1 MRFGIGQPVTRKEDP
16 RFLTGRGRYVADI
29 DLVRQAHAVFV
40 FSPHGHAL
48 IRGIDKAAAERMPGV
63 FAVLTGE
70 DWAADGLGTLDPEV
84 MAEDMGGPAG
94 FRTKRPPLA
103 QGRVRYVGERV
114 AVVIAATEAEARDA
128 AELVS
133 VDYEA
138 LPAVVRAEDA
148 VRPGAPLVH
157 DGAANNIS
165 FTMRMGNADAVDP
178 AFARAHHVTRLS
190 LYNNRLTAVTM
201 EPRGCIG
208 DYDPGTRR
216 WTLFSSTQNVH
227 GTRQI
232 LAHQI
237 LHVPES
243 RIRVVARDV
252 GGGFGMK
259 GNVYPEEAVVL
270 WAARRVGRPVKW
282 IPTRSEALLGDYQ
295 GRDQNVTA
303 ELALDADGKFLA
315 LRWTGSHNAG
325 AYIEGA
331 GIVMIVFSLK
341 LASTVYDIPAV
352 AVTSSLVFTN
362 TAPTAPYRGAGRPEA
377 VYIIERLVDRAARE
391 MRIDPAELRKKNLIR
406 PDAYPYETRTG
417 WVYDTGNY
425 AAALAKCQILAD
437 WDGYAARCTRSEA
450 DGKYRGRSI
459 VYYVDNTGVFNE
471 RMELRFD
478 PSGEVTIVAGTLS
491 HGQGHETT
499 YAQMVADW
507 LGVPDDKI
515 HLAQADT
522 DEVAIGRG
530 TYASRSMMIGGSALR
545 AAADEV
551 IERGKRFAAH
561 FMEADAAD
569 IAFADGAFTI
579 AGTDR
584 SMPIGQVAQMS
595 FIPVGLPSQLGV
607 GLQGAGAFSSD
618 MPSFPNGCHI
628 CELEIDPETGEV
640 KPDRYTVVDDIGTV
654 INPLLAKGQIQG
666 GVAQGAGQALLEDV
680 IYDRESGQLLTGT
693 LMDYGIPRADTMPA
707 ISIDFSPVPSTT
719 NPLGAK
725 GVGEGGT
732 VASTPTVMNA
742 ILDPR
747 PARRHR
753 PLHARHPRA
762 HLARDAAAPK
772 ALTPVAPARAH
783 PFSQATRERRPFDF
797 AHVPRGPFDR
807 QSDFPAAIWL
817 FTLLS

>member
-1 MRFGIGQPVTRKEDP
+1 MRFGIGQPVTRKEDA

-29 DLVRQAHAVFV
+29 DFVRQVYAVLV
-40 FSPHGHAL
+40 FSPHAHAV
-48 IRGIDKAAAERMPGV
+48 IRAIDKAAAEQMPGV
-63 FAVLTGE
+63 YAVLTGE

-84 MAEDMGGPAG
+84 MAEDMGGPTG
-94 FRTKRPPLA
+94 HRTKRPPLA
-103 QGRVRYVGERV
+103 RGRVRYVGERV
-114 AVVIAATEAEARDA
+114 AVVIAATEALARDA

-133 VDYEA
+133 VDYEI
-138 LPAVVRAEDA
+138 LPAVVHAEDA
-148 VRPGAPLVH
+148 VRPDAPLLH
-157 DGAANNIS
+157 DGAADNTS
-165 FTMRMGNADAVDP
+165 FTMRMGNEGAAEA

-201 EPRGCIG
+201 EPRGCIA

-216 WTLFSSTQNVH
+216 WTLYSSTQNVH
-227 GTRQI
+227 GVRQT
-232 LAHQI
+232 LAHHI

-259 GNVYPEEAVVL
+259 GNVYPEEAITV

-282 IPTRSEALLGDYQ
+282 IPSRSEALLGDYH
-295 GRDQNVTA
+295 GRDQKVSA
-303 ELALDADGKFLA
+303 ELALDADGRFLA
-315 LRWTGSHNAG
+315 LRWTGSHNVG

-331 GIVMIVFSLK
+331 GAIPILFSLK

-352 AVTSSLVFTN
+352 VVTSSLVLTN
-362 TAPTAPYRGAGRPEA
+362 TAPTVPYRGAGRPEA
-377 VYIIERLVDRAARE
+377 VYIMERLVGQAARE

-417 WVYDTGNY
+417 WIYDTGNY
-425 AAALAKCQILAD
+425 AAAMTKCQSLAD
-437 WDGYAARCTRSEA
+437 WDGYAARRAQSEA
-450 DGKYRGRSI
+450 AGKLRGRGI

-478 PSGEVTIVAGTLS
+478 PSGEVTILAGTLS

-499 YAQMVADW
+499 YAQMAADW
-507 LGVPDDKI
+507 LGMPEDKI
-515 HLAQADT
+515 HLLQADT

-595 FIPVGLPSQLGV
+595 FIPVGLPAELGV

-628 CELEIDPETGEV
+628 CELEIDPETGAVEL
-640 KPDRYTVVDDIGTV
+640 DRYTVVDDCGTV
-654 INPLLAKGQIQG
+654 INPLLAKGQIMG
-666 GVAQGAGQALLEDV
+666 GIAQGAGQALYEDV
-680 IYDRESGQLLTGT
+680 VYDRDSGQLLTGT

-707 ISIDFSPVPSTT
+707 ITVDFSPVPSTT

-732 VASTPTVMNA
+732 VASTPTVMNG
-742 ILDPR
+742 ILDALAPLGVTDVPM
-747 PARRHR
+747 PATPERIW
-753 PLHARHPRA
+753 HAMHEHA
-762 HLARDAAAPK
+762 SH
-772 ALTPVAPARAH
+772 
-783 PFSQATRERRPFDF
+783 
-797 AHVPRGPFDR
+797 
-807 QSDFPAAIWL
+807 
-817 FTLLS
+817 

>member
-1 MRFGIGQPVTRKEDP
+1 MRFGIGQPVTRKEDV

-29 DLVRQAHAVFV
+29 DFVRQAHAVLV
-40 FSPHGHAL
+40 FSPHAHAR
-48 IRGIDKAAAERMPGV
+48 IRTIDKAAAERMPGV

-70 DWAADGLGTLDPEV
+70 DWVANGLGTLDPEA
-84 MAEDMGGPAG
+84 MAEDMGGPPG
-94 FRTKRPPLA
+94 FRTKHPPLA

-114 AVVIAATEAEARDA
+114 AVVIAATEAVARDA

-133 VDYEA
+133 VDYEI
-138 LPAVVRAEDA
+138 LPAVVRAEA
-148 VRPGAPLVH
+148 
-157 DGAANNIS
+157 
-165 FTMRMGNADAVDP
+165 ADA
-178 AFARAHHVTRLS
+178 AFARAHHTTRMS
-190 LYNNRLTAVTM
+190 LRNNRLTAVTM

-216 WTLFSSTQNVH
+216 WTLYSSTQNVH
-227 GTRQI
+227 GVRQV

-259 GNVYPEEAVVL
+259 GNVYPEEAIVL
-270 WAARRVGRPVKW
+270 WAAHRIGRPVKW
-282 IPTRSEALLGDYQ
+282 IPTRSEALLGDDE
-295 GRDQNVTA
+295 GRDQNVSA
-303 ELALDADGKFLA
+303 ELALDRDGMFLA
-315 LRWTGSHNAG
+315 LRWTGSHNVG

-362 TAPTAPYRGAGRPEA
+362 TAPTVPYRGAGRPEA
-377 VYIIERLVDRAARE
+377 VYIMERLVDRAAHE

-417 WVYDTGNY
+417 WVYDSGNY
-425 AAALAKCQILAD
+425 AAALAKCQALAD
-437 WDGYAARCTRSEA
+437 WDGYAARRAQSETA
-450 DGKYRGRSI
+450 GKLRGRSI
-459 VYYVDNTGVFNE
+459 TYYVDNTGVFNE

-478 PSGEVTIVAGTLS
+478 PSGELTIVAGTLS
-491 HGQGHETT
+491 HGQGHETS

-507 LGVPDDKI
+507 LGVPEEKI

-530 TYASRSMMIGGSALR
+530 TYASRSMIMGGSALR

-561 FMEADAAD
+561 FMEADTAD

-595 FIPVGLPSQLGV
+595 FIPMGLPSELGV

-618 MPSFPNGCHI
+618 VPSFPNGCHI
-628 CELEIDPETGEV
+628 CEVEIDPETGEAAL
-640 KPDRYTVVDDIGTV
+640 DRYTVVDDIGTV

-666 GVAQGAGQALLEDV
+666 GVAQGAGQALYEDIV
-680 IYDRESGQLLTGT
+680 YDRDSGQLVTGT
-693 LMDYGIPRADTMPA
+693 LLDYGIPRADTLPRVNV
-707 ISIDFSPVPSTT
+707 DFSPVPSPT

-742 ILDPR
+742 ILDALAPLGVADVPM
-747 PARRHR
+747 PATPERIW
-753 PLHARHPRA
+753 HAMRG
-762 HLARDAAAPK
+762 DGAA
-772 ALTPVAPARAH
+772 
-783 PFSQATRERRPFDF
+783 D
-797 AHVPRGPFDR
+797 
-807 QSDFPAAIWL
+807 
-817 FTLLS
+817 

>member
-29 DLVRQAHAVFV
+29 DLARQAQAVFV
-40 FSPHGHAL
+40 YSAHAHAR
-48 IRGIDKAAAERMPGV
+48 IRAIDKAAAERMPGV

-94 FRTKRPPLA
+94 SRTKRPPLA

-114 AVVIAATEAEARDA
+114 AVVIAETEAQARDA

-133 VDYEA
+133 VDYEV

-148 VRPGAPLVH
+148 VRAGAPLIH
-157 DGAANNIS
+157 DGAANNTS
-165 FTMRMGNADAVDP
+165 FTMRMGNADAVDA
-178 AFARAHHVTRLS
+178 AFARAYHVAKLS

-201 EPRGCIG
+201 EPRGCIAE
-208 DYDPGTRR
+208 YDPGTQR
-216 WTLFSSTQNVH
+216 WTLYSSTQNVH
-227 GTRQI
+227 GIRQI

-259 GNVYPEEAVVL
+259 GNVYPEEAVVV

-282 IPTRSEALLGDYQ
+282 IPSRSEALLGDAQ

-303 ELALDADGKFLA
+303 ELALDTDGKFLG

-341 LASTVYDIPAV
+341 LASTVYDIPVV

-362 TAPTAPYRGAGRPEA
+362 TAPTVPYRGAGRPEA
-377 VYIIERLVDRAARE
+377 VYIMERLVDRAAHE
-391 MRIDPAELRKKNLIR
+391 MKIDPAELRRRNLIR

-417 WVYDTGNY
+417 WIYDTGNY
-425 AAALAKCQILAD
+425 AAAMAKCQSLAD
-437 WDGYAARCTRSEA
+437 WDGYAARRAQSEA
-450 DGKYRGRSI
+450 AGKHRGRSI
-459 VYYVDNTGVFNE
+459 TYYVDNTGVFNE

-478 PSGEVTIVAGTLS
+478 PSGELTIVAGTLS
-491 HGQGHETT
+491 HGQGHETS

-507 LGVPDDKI
+507 LGVPEERI
-515 HLAQADT
+515 HLKQADT

-569 IAFADGAFTI
+569 ITFADSVFTI

-595 FIPVGLPSQLGV
+595 FIPVGLPSELGV
-607 GLQGAGAFSSD
+607 GLQGAGAFSPD
-618 MPSFPNGCHI
+618 VPTFPNGCHI
-628 CELEIDPETGEV
+628 CEVEIDPDTAEATL
-640 KPDRYTVVDDIGTV
+640 DRYTVVDDIGTV
-654 INPLLAKGQIQG
+654 INPLLAGGQIQG
-666 GVAQGAGQALLEDV
+666 GVAQGAGQALIEDIV
-680 IYDRESGQLLTGT
+680 YDRDSGQMLTGS
-693 LMDYGIPRADTMPA
+693 LLDYGIPRADMVPA
-707 ISIDFSPVPSTT
+707 ITVDFSPVPSTT

-732 VASTPTVMNA
+732 VASTPAVMNA
-742 ILDPR
+742 ILDALAPLGVTDVPM
-747 PARRHR
+747 PATPERIWRALR
-753 PLHARHPRA
+753 QGAR
-762 HLARDAAAPK
+762 
-772 ALTPVAPARAH
+772 
-783 PFSQATRERRPFDF
+783 
-797 AHVPRGPFDR
+797 G
-807 QSDFPAAIWL
+807 
-817 FTLLS
+817 

>member
-29 DLVRQAHAVFV
+29 DLVRQAQAVFV
-40 FSPHGHAL
+40 FSPHAHAR
-48 IRGIDKAAAERMPGV
+48 IRSVDKAAAERLPGV
-63 FAVLTGE
+63 FAVFTGQ
-70 DWAADGLGTLDPEV
+70 DWVADGLGTLDPEV
-84 MAEDMGGPAG
+84 MAEDMGGPKG
-94 FRTKRPPLA
+94 YRTKRPPLA
-103 QGRVRYVGERV
+103 IDRVRYVGERV
-114 AVVIAATEAEARDA
+114 AVVIAASEALARDA

-133 VDYEA
+133 VDYEV
-138 LPAVVRAEDA
+138 LPVVVDAEAAVRADA
-148 VRPGAPLVH
+148 LLLH
-157 DGAANNIS
+157 DGAANNTS
-165 FTMRMGNADAVDP
+165 FTVRMGNADAADA
-178 AFARAHHVTRLS
+178 AFARAYHVTRLS
-190 LYNNRLTAVTM
+190 LYNNRVTAVTM
-201 EPRGCIG
+201 EPRGCIS

-216 WTLFSSTQNVH
+216 YTLYSSTQNVH
-227 GTRQI
+227 GVRQI

-259 GNVYPEEAVVL
+259 GNVYPEEAIIV

-282 IPTRSEALLGDYQ
+282 IPSRSEALLGDAQ
-295 GRDQNVTA
+295 GRDQNVSA

-315 LRWTGSHNAG
+315 LRWTGSHNVG

-331 GIVMIVFSLK
+331 GAIPILFSLK

-362 TAPTAPYRGAGRPEA
+362 TAPTVPYRGAGRPEA
-377 VYIIERLVDRAARE
+377 VYIMERLVDQAARE
-391 MRIDPAELRKKNLIR
+391 MRIDTAELRKRNLIR

-425 AAALAKCQILAD
+425 AAAMAKCQALAN
-437 WDGYAARCTRSEA
+437 WEGYGERRAQSEA
-450 DGKYRGRSI
+450 AGKYRGRSI
-459 VYYVDNTGVFNE
+459 TYYVDNTGVFNE

-478 PSGEVTIVAGTLS
+478 PSGELTILAGTLS

-507 LGVPDDKI
+507 LGVPEDKI

-522 DEVAIGRG
+522 DEIAIGRG

-569 IAFADGAFTI
+569 IAFADAAFTI

-595 FIPVGLPSQLGV
+595 FIPVGLPSELGV

-618 MPSFPNGCHI
+618 VPSFPNGCHI
-628 CELEIDPETGEV
+628 CEVEIDPETGEAAL
-640 KPDRYTVVDDIGTV
+640 DRYTVVDDCGTV

-666 GVAQGAGQALLEDV
+666 GVAQGAGQALFEDV
-680 IYDRESGQLLTGT
+680 IYDHDSGQLLTGS
-693 LMDYGIPRADTMPA
+693 LLDYGIPRADTMPA
-707 ISIDFSPVPSTT
+707 IAIDFSPVPSTT

-742 ILDPR
+742 ILDALAPLGITDVLM
-747 PARRHR
+747 PATPERIW
-753 PLHARHPRA
+753 RA
-762 HLARDAAAPK
+762 M
-772 ALTPVAPARAH
+772 
-783 PFSQATRERRPFDF
+783 RES
-797 AHVPRGPFDR
+797 A
-807 QSDFPAAIWL
+807 
-817 FTLLS
+817 

>member
-1 MRFGIGQPVTRKEDP
+1 MRFGIGQPVTRKEDA

-40 FSPHGHAL
+40 FSPHAHAV
-48 IRGIDKAAAERMPGV
+48 IRAIDKAAAEQMPGV
-63 FAVLTGE
+63 YAVLTGE
-70 DWAADGLGTLDPEV
+70 DWAADGLGTIDPEI

-94 FRTKRPPLA
+94 YRTKRPPLA

-114 AVVIAATEAEARDA
+114 AVVIAATEAQARDA

-133 VDYEA
+133 VDYEV
-138 LPAVVRAEDA
+138 LLAVVRAEDA

-157 DGAANNIS
+157 DGAANNTS
-165 FTMRMGNADAVDP
+165 FTARMGNADAVEA
-178 AFARAHHVTRLS
+178 AFARAHHITRLP

-216 WTLFSSTQNVH
+216 YTLYSSTQNVH
-227 GTRQI
+227 GVRQI
-232 LAHQI
+232 LAHQL

-259 GNVYPEEAVVL
+259 GNVYPEEGIVL

-282 IPTRSEALLGDYQ
+282 IPTRSEALLGDAQ
-295 GRDQNVTA
+295 GRDQNVNA
-303 ELALDADGKFLA
+303 ELALDRDGRFLA
-315 LRWTGSHNAG
+315 LRWTGSHNVG

-331 GIVMIVFSLK
+331 GAIPILFSLK
-341 LASTVYDIPAV
+341 LSSTVYDIPAV

-362 TAPTAPYRGAGRPEA
+362 TAPTVPYRGAGRPEA
-377 VYIIERLVDRAARE
+377 VYIMERLVGQAARE
-391 MRIDPAELRKKNLIR
+391 MNIDPAELRKKNLIR

-425 AAALAKCQILAD
+425 AAAMAKCQTLAD
-437 WDGYAARCTRSEA
+437 WDRYPGRRARSEA
-450 DGKYRGRSI
+450 AGKYRGRSI

-478 PSGEVTIVAGTLS
+478 PSGELAIVAGTLS

-507 LGVPDDKI
+507 LGVPEDKVY
-515 HLAQADT
+515 LLQADT

-545 AAADEV
+545 AAADDI

-561 FMEADAAD
+561 FMEADTAD

-584 SMPIGQVAQMS
+584 SMPIGQIAQMS
-595 FIPVGLPSQLGV
+595 FIPMGIPSDLGV

-618 MPSFPNGCHI
+618 VPSFPNGCHI
-628 CELEIDPETGEV
+628 CEVEIDPENGEV
-640 KPDRYTVVDDIGTV
+640 ALDRYTVVDDVGTV
-654 INPLLAKGQIQG
+654 INPLLAKGQIMG
-666 GVAQGAGQALLEDV
+666 GVAQGAGQALSEDV
-680 IYDRESGQLLTGT
+680 VYDPDSGQLLTGT
-693 LMDYGIPRADTMPA
+693 LMDYGIPRADTIPA
-707 ISIDFSPVPSTT
+707 ITIDFSPVPSTT

-742 ILDPR
+742 ILDALSPLGVTDVPM
-747 PARRHR
+747 PATPERIW
-753 PLHARHPRA
+753 RA
-762 HLARDAAAPK
+762 MQD
-772 ALTPVAPARAH
+772 RAG
-783 PFSQATRERRPFDF
+783 AD
-797 AHVPRGPFDR
+797 G
-807 QSDFPAAIWL
+807 
-817 FTLLS
+817 

>member
-1 MRFGIGQPVTRKEDP
+1 
-16 RFLTGRGRYVADI
+16 
-29 DLVRQAHAVFV
+29 
-40 FSPHGHAL
+40 
-48 IRGIDKAAAERMPGV
+48 
-63 FAVLTGE
+63 
-70 DWAADGLGTLDPEV
+70 DWRADGLGTLDPEV

-94 FRTKRPPLA
+94 YRTKRAPLA
-103 QGRVRYVGERV
+103 IERVRYVGERV
-114 AVVIAATEAEARDA
+114 AVVVAATEDQARDA
-128 AELVS
+128 AELVL

-138 LPAVVRAEDA
+138 LPAVIRAEDA
-148 VRPGAPLVH
+148 TRPGAPLVH

-165 FTMRMGNADAVDP
+165 FTMRMGNAEAADT
-178 AFARAHHVTRLS
+178 AFARAHHIARLS

-216 WTLFSSTQNVH
+216 WTLYSSTQNVH
-227 GTRQI
+227 GVRHV

-259 GNVYPEEAVVL
+259 GNAYPEEAIAV
-270 WAARRVGRPVKW
+270 WAARRTGRPVKW
-282 IPTRSEALLGDYQ
+282 IPSRSEALLGDAQ
-295 GRDQNVTA
+295 GRDQKVSA

-315 LRWTGSHNAG
+315 LRWTGSHNVG

-331 GIVMIVFSLK
+331 GAIPILFSLK

-362 TAPTAPYRGAGRPEA
+362 TAPTVPYRGAGRPEA
-377 VYIIERLVDRAARE
+377 VYIMERLVDRAARE
-391 MRIDPAELRKKNLIR
+391 MRLDPAELRRVNLIR

-417 WVYDTGNY
+417 WIYDTGNY
-425 AAALAKCQILAD
+425 AAALTKCQALAD
-437 WDGYAARCTRSEA
+437 WDGYGARRAESEA
-450 DGKYRGRSI
+450 AGKLRGRSI
-459 VYYVDNTGVFNE
+459 TYYVDNTGVFNE

-478 PSGEVTIVAGTLS
+478 PSGELTIVAGTLS
-491 HGQGHETT
+491 HGQGHETS

-507 LGVPDDKI
+507 LGAPEDRI

-551 IERGKRFAAH
+551 VERGKRFAAH

-569 IAFADGAFTI
+569 VTFADGAFTI

-584 SMPIGQVAQMS
+584 SMPLEQVAQMS
-595 FIPVGLPSQLGV
+595 FIPAGLPSELGV
-607 GLQGAGAFSSD
+607 GLQGAGGFSPD
-618 MPSFPNGCHI
+618 APTFPNGCHI

-640 KPDRYTVVDDIGTV
+640 SLDRYTVVDDIGTV

-666 GVAQGAGQALLEDV
+666 GVAQGAGQALCEDV
-680 IYDRESGQLLTGT
+680 VYERDSGQLLTGS
-693 LMDYGIPRADTMPA
+693 LMDYGIPRADTLPRVTV
-707 ISIDFSPVPSTT
+707 DFSPVPSTT

-742 ILDPR
+742 ILDALAPLGVMDVPM
-747 PARRHR
+747 PAVPEHIWRAMRE
-753 PLHARHPRA
+753 HAP
-762 HLARDAAAPK
+762 
-772 ALTPVAPARAH
+772 T
-783 PFSQATRERRPFDF
+783 
-797 AHVPRGPFDR
+797 GG
-807 QSDFPAAIWL
+807 
-817 FTLLS
+817 